1 MQKKD
6 KPKLEKCMSCLGTGL
21 VYNGYKDKE
30 ENCPICKGAKE
41 VHKELNLSFLDSLV
55 LKN

>member
-1 MQKKD
+1 MQNKD

-30 ENCPICKGAKE
+30 ENCPICKGAKQ